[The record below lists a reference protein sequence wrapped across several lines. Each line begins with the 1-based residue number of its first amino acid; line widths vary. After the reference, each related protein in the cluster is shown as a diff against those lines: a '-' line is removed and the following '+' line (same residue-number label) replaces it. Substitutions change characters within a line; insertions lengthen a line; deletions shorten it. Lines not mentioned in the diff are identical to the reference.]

1 MSENLKISSQVT
13 QGTSNQEELSNT
25 KSNQSSEHFVFNDPL
40 PWENGSST
48 EHQNEDLPATECD
61 PVTDYFEGEPQS
73 FNASDD
79 LYEEKPNFY
88 FVEALKDI
96 HAVELATAIKKMD
109 YIRDKY
115 YRINSILKKKTRLVY
130 LVEHLNSY
138 ETKELLEFSED
149 YLNSLDNLNYEI
161 RIFANRIDEVV
172 RLLRLIDDEAEKLKE
187 IEGKMNITY
196 VSDKNYNLRMEQYT
210 D

>member
-1 MSENLKISSQVT
+1 M
-13 QGTSNQEELSNT
+13 
-25 KSNQSSEHFVFNDPL
+25 
-40 PWENGSST
+40 
-48 EHQNEDLPATECD
+48 
-61 PVTDYFEGEPQS
+61 
-73 FNASDD
+73 
-79 LYEEKPNFY
+79 
-88 FVEALKDI
+88 EALKDI

-115 YRINSILKKKTRLVY
+115 YRINSILKRKTRLVY
-130 LVEHLNSY
+130 LVEHLNCY

>member
-61 PVTDYFEGEPQS
+61 PVTDYFEREPHPFS
-73 FNASDD
+73 AADD
-79 LYEEKPNFY
+79 LYEEKPKFY

-96 HAVELATAIKKMD
+96 HAVELATAIKRLD
-109 YIRDKY
+109 HIRDKY

-196 VSDKNYNLRMEQYT
+196 VSDKNYNHRMKQYA

>member
-61 PVTDYFEGEPQS
+61 PVTDYFEREPHPFS
-73 FNASDD
+73 AADD
-79 LYEEKPNFY
+79 LYEEKPKFY
-88 FVEALKDI
+88 FVEALKDT

-115 YRINSILKKKTRLVY
+115 YRINSILKRKTRLVY

>member
-61 PVTDYFEGEPQS
+61 PVTDYFEREPHPFS
-73 FNASDD
+73 AADD
-79 LYEEKPNFY
+79 LYEEKPKFY
-88 FVEALKDI
+88 FVEALKDT
-96 HAVELATAIKKMD
+96 HAVELATAIKRLD
-109 YIRDKY
+109 HIRDKY
-115 YRINSILKKKTRLVY
+115 YRINSTLKKKIRLVY

-172 RLLRLIDDEAEKLKE
+172 RLLRLIDDGAEKIKE

>member
-1 MSENLKISSQVT
+1 MSVKLNISSPVT
-13 QGTSNQEELSNT
+13 QGESNQEEFSNT

-40 PWENGSST
+40 PWDNGST
-48 EHQNEDLPATECD
+48 KEHQTEDLPDPECD
-61 PVTDYFEGEPQS
+61 PVADYLEGEPQS
-73 FNASDD
+73 FSAADD
-79 LYEEKPNFY
+79 LYEEKPKFY

-96 HAVELATAIKKMD
+96 HAVELATAIKKLD

-115 YRINSILKKKTRLVY
+115 YRINSMLKRKKRLVY

-138 ETKELLEFSED
+138 ETKQLLEYSED
-149 YLNSLDNLNYEI
+149 YIKSLEDFNYEI
-161 RIFANRIDEVV
+161 RIFAQRLNEVACQ
-172 RLLRLIDDEAEKLKE
+172 LRFIEDGAEKIKE
-187 IEGKMNITY
+187 IEGKMNLTY

>member
-1 MSENLKISSQVT
+1 MSENLKISSPVT
-13 QGTSNQEELSNT
+13 QETSNQEEYCNT

-40 PWENGSST
+40 PWDNRNNT
-48 EHQNEDLPATECD
+48 EPYIEGIPDPELD

-73 FNASDD
+73 FNSSDD

-96 HAVELATAIKKMD
+96 HAVELATAIKKLD

-115 YRINSILKKKTRLVY
+115 YRISSTLKRKTRLVY
-130 LVEHLNSY
+130 LIEHLNSY
-138 ETKELLEFSED
+138 KTKELLEFSED
-149 YLNSLDNLNYEI
+149 YLKSLDDFNYEI
-161 RIFANRIDEVV
+161 RIFAQRIDEVAK
-172 RLLRLIDDEAEKLKE
+172 LLRFIEDGAERINE

-196 VSDKNYNLRMEQYT
+196 VSDKNYNQLM
-210 D
+210 

>member
-1 MSENLKISSQVT
+1 MSENLKISSPVT

-61 PVTDYFEGEPQS
+61 PVTDYFEREPHPFS
-73 FNASDD
+73 AADD
-79 LYEEKPNFY
+79 LYEEKPKFY
-88 FVEALKDI
+88 FVEALKDT
-96 HAVELATAIKKMD
+96 HAVELATAIKRLD
-109 YIRDKY
+109 HIRDKY

-196 VSDKNYNLRMEQYT
+196 VSDKNYNHRMKQYA

>member
-1 MSENLKISSQVT
+1 MSENLKISSPVT

-40 PWENGSST
+40 PWKNGSST

-61 PVTDYFEGEPQS
+61 PVTDYFEREPHPFS
-73 FNASDD
+73 AADD
-79 LYEEKPNFY
+79 LYEEKPKFY
-88 FVEALKDI
+88 FVEALKDT
-96 HAVELATAIKKMD
+96 HAVELATAIKRLD
-109 YIRDKY
+109 HIRDKY

-196 VSDKNYNLRMEQYT
+196 VSDKNYNHRMKQYA

>member
-1 MSENLKISSQVT
+1 M
-13 QGTSNQEELSNT
+13 
-25 KSNQSSEHFVFNDPL
+25 
-40 PWENGSST
+40 
-48 EHQNEDLPATECD
+48 
-61 PVTDYFEGEPQS
+61 
-73 FNASDD
+73 
-79 LYEEKPNFY
+79 
-88 FVEALKDI
+88 
-96 HAVELATAIKKMD
+96 
-109 YIRDKY
+109 
-115 YRINSILKKKTRLVY
+115 
-130 LVEHLNSY
+130 VEHLNSY

-172 RLLRLIDDEAEKLKE
+172 RLLRLIDDGAEKIKE

>member
-1 MSENLKISSQVT
+1 MSENLKISSTVT
-13 QGTSNQEELSNT
+13 QDTSNQEECSNK

-61 PVTDYFEGEPQS
+61 PVTDYLEGEPQS
-73 FNASDD
+73 YSDADD
-79 LYEEKPNFY
+79 LYEEKPKFY
-88 FVEALKDI
+88 FVEALKDT
-96 HAVELATAIKKMD
+96 HAVELATAIKRLD
-109 YIRDKY
+109 HIRDKY

>member
-1 MSENLKISSQVT
+1 MSENLKISSPVT
-13 QGTSNQEELSNT
+13 QDTSNQEECSNK
-25 KSNQSSEHFVFNDPL
+25 KSNQGAEHFVFNDPL

-61 PVTDYFEGEPQS
+61 PVTDYFEREPHPFS
-73 FNASDD
+73 AADD
-79 LYEEKPNFY
+79 LYEEKPKFY
-88 FVEALKDI
+88 FVEALKDT

-115 YRINSILKKKTRLVY
+115 YRINSILKRKTRLVY
-130 LVEHLNSY
+130 LVEHLNCY

-149 YLNSLDNLNYEI
+149 YLKSLDDFNYEI
-161 RIFANRIDEVV
+161 RIFAQRINEVA
-172 RLLRLIDDEAEKLKE
+172 RLLRFIEDGAERIKE
-187 IEGKMNITY
+187 IEKKMNITY
-196 VSDKNYNLRMEQYT
+196 VSDKNYNHRMKQYA

>member
-25 KSNQSSEHFVFNDPL
+25 RSNQSSEHFVFNDPL

-61 PVTDYFEGEPQS
+61 PVTDYFEREPHPFS
-73 FNASDD
+73 AADD
-79 LYEEKPNFY
+79 LYEEKPKFY
-88 FVEALKDI
+88 FVEALKDT
-96 HAVELATAIKKMD
+96 HAVELATAIKRLD
-109 YIRDKY
+109 HIRDKY
-115 YRINSILKKKTRLVY
+115 YRINSTLKKKTRLVY

>member
-61 PVTDYFEGEPQS
+61 PVTDYFEREPHPFS
-73 FNASDD
+73 AADD
-79 LYEEKPNFY
+79 LYEEKPKFY
-88 FVEALKDI
+88 FVEALKDT
-96 HAVELATAIKKMD
+96 HAVELATAIKRLD
-109 YIRDKY
+109 HIRDKY
-115 YRINSILKKKTRLVY
+115 YRINSILKRKTRLVY
-130 LVEHLNSY
+130 LVEHLNCY

-149 YLNSLDNLNYEI
+149 YLKTLDDFNYEI
-161 RIFANRIDEVV
+161 RIFAQRINEVA
-172 RLLRLIDDEAEKLKE
+172 RLLRFIEDGAERIKE
-187 IEGKMNITY
+187 IEKKMNITY
-196 VSDKNYNLRMEQYT
+196 VSDKNYNHRMKQYA

>member
-1 MSENLKISSQVT
+1 MSENLKISSPVT
-13 QGTSNQEELSNT
+13 QDTSNQEECSNK
-25 KSNQSSEHFVFNDPL
+25 KSNQGAEHFVFNDPL
-40 PWENGSST
+40 PWENGSKT
-48 EHQNEDLPATECD
+48 EHYIEGIPDPELD

-115 YRINSILKKKTRLVY
+115 YRINS
-130 LVEHLNSY
+130 SY

-149 YLNSLDNLNYEI
+149 YLKTLDDFNYEI
-161 RIFANRIDEVV
+161 RIFAQRINEVA
-172 RLLRLIDDEAEKLKE
+172 RLLRFIEDGAERIKE
-187 IEGKMNITY
+187 IEKKMNITY
-196 VSDKNYNLRMEQYT
+196 VSDKNYNQLM
-210 D
+210 

>member
-1 MSENLKISSQVT
+1 MSENLKISSPVT
-13 QGTSNQEELSNT
+13 QDTSNQEECSNK

-40 PWENGSST
+40 PWENGSKT
-48 EHQNEDLPATECD
+48 EHYIEGIPDPELD

-96 HAVELATAIKKMD
+96 HAVELATAIKRLD
-109 YIRDKY
+109 HIRDKY

>member
-1 MSENLKISSQVT
+1 MSENLKISSPVT
-13 QGTSNQEELSNT
+13 QDTSNQEECSNK

-61 PVTDYFEGEPQS
+61 PVTDYLEGEPQS
-73 FNASDD
+73 YSDADD
-79 LYEEKPNFY
+79 LYEEKPKFY

>member
-61 PVTDYFEGEPQS
+61 PVTDYFEREPHPFS
-73 FNASDD
+73 AADD
-79 LYEEKPNFY
+79 LYEEKPKFY
-88 FVEALKDI
+88 FVEALKDT
-96 HAVELATAIKKMD
+96 HAVELATAIKRLD
-109 YIRDKY
+109 HIRDKY
-115 YRINSILKKKTRLVY
+115 YRINSTLKKKIRLVY

>member
-61 PVTDYFEGEPQS
+61 PVTDYFEREPHPFS
-73 FNASDD
+73 AADD
-79 LYEEKPNFY
+79 LYEEKPKFY
-88 FVEALKDI
+88 FVEALMDT
-96 HAVELATAIKKMD
+96 HAVELATAIKRLD
-109 YIRDKY
+109 HIRDKY
-115 YRINSILKKKTRLVY
+115 YRINSTLKKKTRLVY

>member
-1 MSENLKISSQVT
+1 MSENLKISSPVT
-13 QGTSNQEELSNT
+13 QDTSNQEECSNK

-40 PWENGSST
+40 PRENGSST

-96 HAVELATAIKKMD
+96 HAVELATAIKRLD
-109 YIRDKY
+109 HIRDKY

>member
-1 MSENLKISSQVT
+1 MSENLKISSPVT
-13 QGTSNQEELSNT
+13 QDTSNQEEFSNT
-25 KSNQSSEHFVFNDPL
+25 KSNQGAEHFVFNDPL
-40 PWENGSST
+40 PWENGSKT
-48 EHQNEDLPATECD
+48 EHYIEGIPDPELD

-115 YRINSILKKKTRLVY
+115 YRINSILKRKTRLVY

-149 YLNSLDNLNYEI
+149 YLKTLDDFNYEI
-161 RIFANRIDEVV
+161 RIFAQRINEVA
-172 RLLRLIDDEAEKLKE
+172 RLLRFIEDGAERIKE
-187 IEGKMNITY
+187 IEKKMNITY
-196 VSDKNYNLRMEQYT
+196 VSDKNYNHRMKQYA

>member
-1 MSENLKISSQVT
+1 MSENLKISSPVT
-13 QGTSNQEELSNT
+13 QDTSNQEECSNK

-61 PVTDYFEGEPQS
+61 PVTDYFEREPHPFS
-73 FNASDD
+73 AADD
-79 LYEEKPNFY
+79 LYEEKPKFY
-88 FVEALKDI
+88 FVEALKDT
-96 HAVELATAIKKMD
+96 HAVELATAIKRLD
-109 YIRDKY
+109 HIRDKY
-115 YRINSILKKKTRLVY
+115 YRINSILKRKTRLVY
-130 LVEHLNSY
+130 LVEHLNCY

-149 YLNSLDNLNYEI
+149 YLKTLDDFNYEI
-161 RIFANRIDEVV
+161 RIFAQRIDEVAK
-172 RLLRLIDDEAEKLKE
+172 LLRFIEDGAERINE

-196 VSDKNYNLRMEQYT
+196 VSTKNYNHRMKQYA

>member
-1 MSENLKISSQVT
+1 MSENLKISSPVT
-13 QGTSNQEELSNT
+13 QDTSNQEELSNT
-25 KSNQSSEHFVFNDPL
+25 KSNQGAEHFVFNDPL

-48 EHQNEDLPATECD
+48 EHQNEDLPTTECD
-61 PVTDYFEGEPQS
+61 PVTDYFEREPHPFS
-73 FNASDD
+73 AADD
-79 LYEEKPNFY
+79 LYEEKPKFY
-88 FVEALKDI
+88 FVEALKDT
-96 HAVELATAIKKMD
+96 HAVELATAIKRLD
-109 YIRDKY
+109 HIRDKY

>member
-61 PVTDYFEGEPQS
+61 PVTDYFEREPHPFS
-73 FNASDD
+73 AADD
-79 LYEEKPNFY
+79 LYEEKPKFY
-88 FVEALKDI
+88 FVEALKDT
-96 HAVELATAIKKMD
+96 HAVELATAIKRLD
-109 YIRDKY
+109 HIRDKY

-196 VSDKNYNLRMEQYT
+196 VSDKNYNHRMKQYA

>member
-1 MSENLKISSQVT
+1 MSENLKISSPVT

-61 PVTDYFEGEPQS
+61 PVTDYFEREPHPFS
-73 FNASDD
+73 AADD
-79 LYEEKPNFY
+79 LYEEKPKFY
-88 FVEALKDI
+88 FVEALKDT

-115 YRINSILKKKTRLVY
+115 YRINSILKRKTRLVY
-130 LVEHLNSY
+130 LVEHLNCY

-149 YLNSLDNLNYEI
+149 YLKTLDDFNYEI
-161 RIFANRIDEVV
+161 RIFAQRINEVA
-172 RLLRLIDDEAEKLKE
+172 RLLRFIEDGAERIKE
-187 IEGKMNITY
+187 IEKKMNITY
-196 VSDKNYNLRMEQYT
+196 VSDKNYNHRMKQYA

>member
-1 MSENLKISSQVT
+1 MCSMI
-13 QGTSNQEELSNT
+13 
-25 KSNQSSEHFVFNDPL
+25 HFL
-40 PWENGSST
+40 GKME
-48 EHQNEDLPATECD
+48 
-61 PVTDYFEGEPQS
+61 
-73 FNASDD
+73 
-79 LYEEKPNFY
+79 
-88 FVEALKDI
+88 
-96 HAVELATAIKKMD
+96 AVELATAIKRLD
-109 YIRDKY
+109 HIRDKY

>member
-1 MSENLKISSQVT
+1 MSENLKISSPVT
-13 QGTSNQEELSNT
+13 QETSNQEEFSNT
-25 KSNQSSEHFVFNDPL
+25 NSNQSSEHFVFNDPL
-40 PWENGSST
+40 PWDNGSNT
-48 EHQNEDLPATECD
+48 EPYIEGLPDPECD
-61 PVTDYFEGEPQS
+61 PVADYLEGEPQS
-73 FNASDD
+73 YRAADD
-79 LYEEKPNFY
+79 LYEEKPKFY
-88 FVEALKDI
+88 YVDALKDT
-96 HAVELATAIKKMD
+96 HAVELATAIKRLD
-109 YIRDKY
+109 HIRDKY
-115 YRINSILKKKTRLVY
+115 YRINSTLKKKTRLVY

-172 RLLRLIDDEAEKLKE
+172 RLLRLIDDGAEKIKE
-187 IEGKMNITY
+187 IEGKMNLTY

>member
-61 PVTDYFEGEPQS
+61 PVTDYFEREPHPFS
-73 FNASDD
+73 AADD

-88 FVEALKDI
+88 FVEALKD
-96 HAVELATAIKKMD
+96 TYM
-109 YIRDKY
+109 
-115 YRINSILKKKTRLVY
+115 
-130 LVEHLNSY
+130 
-138 ETKELLEFSED
+138 
-149 YLNSLDNLNYEI
+149 
-161 RIFANRIDEVV
+161 VV
-172 RLLRLIDDEAEKLKE
+172 
-187 IEGKMNITY
+187 
-196 VSDKNYNLRMEQYT
+196 
-210 D
+210 

>member
-1 MSENLKISSQVT
+1 MSENLKISSPVT
-13 QGTSNQEELSNT
+13 QDTSNQEECSNK

-61 PVTDYFEGEPQS
+61 PVTDYFEREPHPFS
-73 FNASDD
+73 AADD
-79 LYEEKPNFY
+79 LYEEKPKFY

-115 YRINSILKKKTRLVY
+115 YRINSILKRKTRLVY
-130 LVEHLNSY
+130 LVEHLNCY

-149 YLNSLDNLNYEI
+149 YLKTLDDFNYEI
-161 RIFANRIDEVV
+161 RIFAQRIDEVAK
-172 RLLRLIDDEAEKLKE
+172 LLRFIEDGAERINE

-196 VSDKNYNLRMEQYT
+196 VSTKNYNHRMKQYA

>member
-13 QGTSNQEELSNT
+13 QGTSNQQEYSNT

-40 PWENGSST
+40 PWDNGSNT
-48 EHQNEDLPATECD
+48 EPYIEGLPDPECD
-61 PVTDYFEGEPQS
+61 PVADYLEEEPQS
-73 FNASDD
+73 FSAADD
-79 LYEEKPNFY
+79 LYEEKPKFY

-96 HAVELATAIKKMD
+96 HAVELATAIKRLD
-109 YIRDKY
+109 HIRDKY

-149 YLNSLDNLNYEI
+149 YLKTLDDFNYEI
-161 RIFANRIDEVV
+161 RIFAQRINEVA
-172 RLLRLIDDEAEKLKE
+172 RLLRFIEDGAERIKE
-187 IEGKMNITY
+187 IEKKMNITY
-196 VSDKNYNLRMEQYT
+196 VSDKNYNQLM
-210 D
+210 

>member
-25 KSNQSSEHFVFNDPL
+25 KSNQGAEHFVFNDPL

-96 HAVELATAIKKMD
+96 HAVELATAIKRLD
-109 YIRDKY
+109 HIRDKY
-115 YRINSILKKKTRLVY
+115 YRINSTLKKKTRLVY